1 MERPDFSWDLSRVDE
16 KIEPCLKAVTDPHR
30 VEMVREVCE
39 AFRKNVKPK
48 LHLLP
53 KQIIA
58 GDPNYTNL
66 VFVSRNKHFSQYS
79 VQDIAFIDLALDTQ
93 TTVIQY
99 LILQFL
105 RCSL

>member
-1 MERPDFSWDLSRVDE
+1 MERPDLSWDLSRVDE
-16 KIEPCLKAVTDPHR
+16 KIEPCLEAVTDPHR

-48 LHLLP
+48 LHPLP

-66 VFVSRNKHFSQYS
+66 VFAFRNKHFSQYS
-79 VQDIAFIDLALDTQ
+79 VQDIAFIDLAWTLK
-93 TTVIQY
+93 
-99 LILQFL
+99 LQL
-105 RCSL
+105 YSI